1 MSFFTGLNRIF
12 PKIIFIDFLYAV
24 FSKRYKVS
32 LFNHNTIFNKEI
44 FMDNE
49 DKHAC
54 ECGHNHSGEEHD
66 CCCSEHEHQTM
77 TIITDENEE
86 LKCSVLGTF
95 DVDDKEYIALL
106 PMGEEEVLIYRFI
119 IRDDDDF
126 ELSNIETD
134 DEFEK
139 VEDVFFEIFGDDAF
153 EDDEDFDEE
162 DFE

>member
-1 MSFFTGLNRIF
+1 
-12 PKIIFIDFLYAV
+12 
-24 FSKRYKVS
+24 
-32 LFNHNTIFNKEI
+32 
-44 FMDNE
+44 MDNE
-49 DKHAC
+49 DKNAC
-54 ECGHNHSGEEHD
+54 GCGHDHSGEEHD

-86 LKCSVLGTF
+86 LKCSILGTF

-119 IRDDDDF
+119 PHDDDNF

-134 DEFEK
+134 EEFEK

-153 EDDEDFDEE
+153 EDDDDFDDD